1 MPTRRDRKLSAPAS
15 ALLLCLGT
23 SACGDATTDGA
34 STGAGTGATDEVA
47 AAPSEAPPFGF
58 LARVDAL
65 IEPNEAHFTE
75 LYQITRNGE
84 NAEAYWNSTS
94 DRLVLQRRET
104 RESSDC
110 DRIYLTGADGTLTQ
124 ISDGRGVTTCAY
136 FMPGDTSVIYAST
149 GAVHTLCPG
158 MPTAPAGVARGYM
171 WALHPEYELYV
182 HDLATNTA
190 RALTNSVGYDAEAT
204 LSPLGDRIVFTSTR
218 SGDVE
223 LWTCAID
230 GTDPV
235 QVTNE
240 VGYDGGAFF
249 SHDGARLVFRST
261 EFLADSREADIDE
274 YQRLL
279 AANLVKPSRMEL
291 YVCNADGSG
300 RQKLTQ
306 LGGANFAP
314 FFTPD
319 DSHVVFASNF
329 ENAAA
334 RGPFFDLFMVP
345 VGGGPHGADDVKR
358 ITTYSGFD
366 SFPMFSPDGKW
377 LAFSSNRGGATE
389 GETNVFVAR
398 WKD

>member
-1 MPTRRDRKLSAPAS
+1 MSRS
-15 ALLLCLGT
+15 
-23 SACGDATTDGA
+23 
-34 STGAGTGATDEVA
+34 A
-47 AAPSEAPPFGF
+47 AALAFLCIATSSCDDAANDAAKGAESSASSVNDAADAARAEPPFGY

-65 IEPNEAHFTE
+65 IEKDEAHFAE
-75 LYQITRNGE
+75 LYQITRGGE
-84 NAEAYWNSTS
+84 NAEAYWNSTG

-110 DRIYLTGADGTLTQ
+110 DRIYLTGADGALTQ
-124 ISDGRGVTTCAY
+124 VSDGRGVTTCAY
-136 FMPGDTSVIYAST
+136 FMPGDGAVIFAST
-149 GAVHTLCPG
+149 GKDHVTCPG

-182 HDLATNTA
+182 HDLATNTS
-190 RALTNSVGYDAEAT
+190 RALTNSPGYDAEAT

-230 GTDPV
+230 GSDPV

-249 SHDGARLVFRST
+249 SHDGAQLVFRST
-261 EFLADSREADIDE
+261 EYLADSRDADVDE
-274 YQRLL
+274 YRRLL

-291 YVCNADGSG
+291 YVCNSDGTA
-300 RQKLTQ
+300 RRKLTQ

-319 DSHVVFASNF
+319 DSRVIFASNF

-334 RGPFFDLFMVP
+334 RGPFFDLFTVP
-345 VGGGPHGADDVKR
+345 VAGGPHGPEDVTR